1 VYLRCDGT
9 ITYDTN
15 GTVRCTD
22 WAEISS
28 AELLDNVVTTYQL
41 SAVDYAELS
50 AFTFL
55 AFVLAAGFRFLVK
68 SFLMNAEH

>member
-1 VYLRCDGT
+1 MYLRCDGI
-9 ITYDTN
+9 ITYNSN

-22 WAEISS
+22 WVEISS
-28 AELLDNVVTTYQL
+28 SELLDTVLTTYQL
-41 SAVDYAELS
+41 SATDYAELS